1 MSKLTKSY
9 TLNMYSLLY
18 VNYTS
23 IKLPRIDLE
32 KETVLFLYSLSLSL
46 LLSLLYTFR
55 NGVLGERANAQRCM

>member
-55 NGVLGERANAQRCM
+55 NGVLGERANAQRRM

>member
-46 LLSLLYTFR
+46 LLSLLYTFC